1 MTQETPDEEYKE
13 IVEKLAFAAIDE
25 QKRKRKWR
33 IFFVILTFIYF
44 TPLFLLTLDMS
55 TSGILGSNNDEGT
68 KHTAKISMAG
78 VIMSETSAGA
88 ESIIKGLKAAYKDSN
103 TVGVI
108 LDINSPGG
116 SPVQSAYIYD
126 EIKRLRD
133 AHPDI
138 PFYAVVEDVAAS
150 GGYFVA
156 SAADKIYV
164 NKSSMVGS
172 IGVRMDNFGAVDLMQ
187 KLGVERRL
195 MTAGKHKGML
205 DPFLPVNEV
214 QSAHVQ
220 TMLNDVHRHFIESV
234 KQGRGDRL
242 KDTPDLFSG
251 LLWSGE
257 RALEL
262 GLVDGF
268 GTIDSVARD
277 VISAEDVKDFTV
289 REMLLERLASRMGA
303 TFFNS
308 IGAMMGLYSGIIM
321 K

>member
-1 MTQETPDEEYKE
+1 MTQNTSDTEYKV
-13 IVEKLAFAAIDE
+13 IVERLAFAAIDE
-25 QKRKRKWR
+25 QKRKRRWR
-33 IFFVILTFIYF
+33 TFFVILTFIYF
-44 TPLFLLTLDMS
+44 TPLFLLSVDMS
-55 TSGILGSNNDEGT
+55 LSGIVSKDKDGK
-68 KHTAKISMAG
+68 KHTAKISMTG
-78 VIMSETSAGA
+78 IIMSETPSGA
-88 ESIIKGLKAAYKDSN
+88 ESIIKGLKSAYKDTN

-205 DPFLPVNEV
+205 DPFLPVDEV
-214 QSAHVQ
+214 QSIHVQ

-242 KDTPDLFSG
+242 KDVPDVFSG
-251 LLWSGE
+251 LIWSGE
-257 RALEL
+257 KAREL
-262 GLVDGF
+262 GLVDDY

-277 VISAEDVKDFTV
+277 VINAEDVKDFTV
-289 REMLLERLASRMGA
+289 KEMLLERLADRIGA
-303 TFFNS
+303 TFSNS
-308 IGAMMGLYSGIIM
+308 IGAMLGLNPGIIM

>member
-1 MTQETPDEEYKE
+1 MTQNTSDTEYKV
-13 IVEKLAFAAIDE
+13 IVERLAFAAIDE
-25 QKRKRKWR
+25 QKRKRRWR
-33 IFFVILTFIYF
+33 TFFVILTFIYF
-44 TPLFLLTLDMS
+44 TPLFFLSVDMS
-55 TSGILGSNNDEGT
+55 LSGIVSEDNDGK
-68 KHTAKISMAG
+68 KHTAKISMSG
-78 VIMSETSAGA
+78 VIMSGTPADA
-88 ESIIKGLKAAYKDSN
+88 ESIIKGLKSAYKDTN

-133 AHPDI
+133 AHPAI

-195 MTAGKHKGML
+195 MTAGKHKGLL
-205 DPFLPVNEV
+205 DPFLPVDEV

-220 TMLNDVHRHFIESV
+220 AMLNDVHRHFIESV

-242 KDTPDLFSG
+242 KDVPDLFSG
-251 LLWSGE
+251 LIWSGE
-257 RALEL
+257 KALEL
-262 GLVDGF
+262 GLVDDY
-268 GTIDSVARD
+268 GTVDSVARE
-277 VISAEDVKDFTV
+277 VINTQDVKDFTV
-289 REMLLERLASRMGA
+289 KELLLERIADRIGA
-303 TFFNS
+303 AFFNS
-308 IGAMMGLYSGIIM
+308 IGAMIGLDSGVIM